1 MALEFIKE
9 YSDIS
14 SNGLDIIISCR
25 RSVLIN
31 NDEQW
36 AKNNSNDYF
45 NISMGS
51 LDSAE
56 ALDLVGLFI
65 LYSLSASGGVDR
77 IDLYRDDGLMI
88 VKNSTK

>member
-1 MALEFIKE
+1 
-9 YSDIS
+9 
-14 SNGLDIIISCR
+14 
-25 RSVLIN
+25 
-31 NDEQW
+31 
-36 AKNNSNDYF
+36 
-45 NISMGS
+45 MGS

-65 LYSLSASGGVDR
+65 LYNLSASGGVDR